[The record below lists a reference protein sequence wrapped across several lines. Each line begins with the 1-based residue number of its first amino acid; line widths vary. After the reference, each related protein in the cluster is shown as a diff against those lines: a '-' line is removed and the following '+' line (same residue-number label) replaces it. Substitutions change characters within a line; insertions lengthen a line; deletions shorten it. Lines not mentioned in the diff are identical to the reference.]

1 MMVNSRSLKI
11 GGSTFLAALSIT
23 LAIPACGG
31 SKPDVAACKAAM
43 ARQLAS
49 GIANPDQPA
58 GTRPKACTGVDD
70 KTLNRLAA
78 EILAREFG

>member
-1 MMVNSRSLKI
+1 MVNGRALKI
-11 GGSTFLAALSIT
+11 GGGTLLALSVA
-23 LAIPACGG
+23 LAVPACGG
-31 SKPDVAACKAAM
+31 SKPDVAACKTAM
-43 ARQLAS
+43 TRQLAS
-49 GIANPDQPA
+49 GIANPDRPA